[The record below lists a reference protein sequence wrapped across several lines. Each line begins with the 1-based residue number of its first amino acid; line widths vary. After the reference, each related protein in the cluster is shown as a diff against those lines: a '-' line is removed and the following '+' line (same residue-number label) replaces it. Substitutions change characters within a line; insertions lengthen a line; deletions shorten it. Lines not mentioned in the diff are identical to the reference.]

1 MLTEAAI
8 RAEKP
13 SDKQRKLFDERGLY
27 LLIHPNG
34 SRYWRFKY
42 RHAGREKLLALG
54 TYPDVTLK
62 RAREKR
68 DEARKRVAD
77 GIDPSVEKQATKAA
91 NTQTL
96 RLVYEEWLSKS
107 EKVQSLAKSTRQKDQ
122 SRLETYILPT
132 LGSRPI
138 ASIKPADL
146 LLCLQRMEAKGIHE
160 SAARARSLIGRIFRY
175 AIATQRADRDITQDL
190 RGALTTPKTK
200 NMPAITEPKRIGE
213 LLRAIEGY
221 SGQPST
227 AYALKLAPLVF
238 VRPGELRG
246 AEWSEFELDG
256 KDPEWRIPASRM
268 KMGEHHIVPLSRQS
282 VALLKELHRITGHGK
297 FLFPSL
303 RTNARPMSNNTVNA
317 ALRRLGFSGEEMVGH
332 GFRAM
337 ASTCLNEQGWHPD
350 VIELQLAHKERNKV
364 RAAYNRAQRIPER
377 RKLMQAWADY
387 LDSLRT
393 GAKVI
398 PFKRGI

>member
-77 GIDPSVEKQATKAA
+77 GIDPSVEKQASKAA

-107 EKVQSLAKSTRQKDQ
+107 EKVQSLAKSTRHKDQ

-398 PFKRGI
+398 PFKWGI

>member
-42 RHAGREKLLALG
+42 RHAGREKLIALG
-54 TYPDVTLK
+54 TYPDITLK

-68 DEARKRVAD
+68 DEARKLVAD
-77 GIDPSVEKQATKAA
+77 NIDPSVERQATKAA

-96 RLVYEEWLSKS
+96 GLVYEEWLSKS
-107 EKVQSLAKSTRQKDQ
+107 EKVQSFAKSTRQRDR
-122 SRLETYILPT
+122 SRLETYILPY

-138 ASIKPADL
+138 ASIKPAEL
-146 LLCLQRMEAKGIHE
+146 LVCLQRMEAKGIHE
-160 SAARARSLIGRIFRY
+160 SAIRARSLVGRIFRY
-175 AIATQRADRDITQDL
+175 AIATQRAERDITQDL

-227 AYALKLAPLVF
+227 TYALKLAPLVF

-246 AEWSEFELDG
+246 AEWSEFDLDG
-256 KDPEWRIPASRM
+256 NEPQWRIPANRM
-268 KMGEHHIVPLSRQS
+268 KMGERHIVPLSRQAI
-282 VALLKELHRITGHGK
+282 ALLKAVSYTHLT
-297 FLFPSL
+297 LPTS
-303 RTNARPMSNNTVNA
+303 P
-317 ALRRLGFSGEEMVGH
+317 
-332 GFRAM
+332 
-337 ASTCLNEQGWHPD
+337 
-350 VIELQLAHKERNKV
+350 
-364 RAAYNRAQRIPER
+364 
-377 RKLMQAWADY
+377 
-387 LDSLRT
+387 
-393 GAKVI
+393 
-398 PFKRGI
+398 